1 MTSRLSRSVTRLA
14 EARQDTGE
22 RFVDMAISLCVA
34 DTEVDGAGQLRWK
47 PGTDEELIRVGGRWD
62 RRRKCW
68 DGPARAFVVLRV
80 HRGQEAAAR
89 WIADWVRRGASGD
102 WVGVKRAFSA
112 LMIGARRSGKS
123 HLACLLCALV
133 GAARAR
139 AIIWAVSPTLETT
152 AELDKAIRDLLPSS
166 WYSRIEARTGKA
178 LTFALANGT
187 TIVLRSANKAAR
199 LKQGRADL
207 VVLNEGQL
215 QSRAAYTQVRGA
227 IADTGGLVVIT
238 ANPPDQPGGRWVE
251 DHFNGIRAGEIDG
264 VAFELDP
271 RKNPWVDF
279 AALAS
284 MAAEVD
290 EKTFARD
297 VLGLFAPIG
306 DVVMHAWSDR
316 ESWRDPP
323 PNLVDITAEITARM
337 LGRAAGYV
345 VGADFQK
352 TPHMAAVI
360 YKLFRD
366 PAQPT
371 EVIAW
376 VVDEVIVANADEN
389 DLIDALE
396 SLGRWTPAGRL
407 DDDTYRGWAL
417 PTDATPVHCAVVADA
432 SGWWQDGAHTK
443 GRTSDQAFR
452 ARRWTW
458 LYKPQPDSDKN
469 PDVEERVKSGNA
481 RLKAAAGARR
491 MFVARHCRRTAEALR
506 LWEMKHGKAN
516 RASEY
521 AHVCDAVTYPIYRLF
536 GRPKVATPPPTYT
549 GVRRFTRAADF
560 RGV

>member
-1 MTSRLSRSVTRLA
+1 MASRIARSAALLA
-14 EARQDTGE
+14 ADEVGE
-22 RFVDMAISLCVA
+22 RFVDMAISLRVA
-34 DTEVDGAGQLRWK
+34 DIENDATGKPRWK
-47 PGTDEELIRVGGRWD
+47 PGTDEELILVGGRWD
-62 RRRKCW
+62 RLEKRWC
-68 DGPARAFVVLRV
+68 GPAQRVAVLRV

-89 WIADWVRRGASGD
+89 WTVDWLRRGASGD
-102 WVGVKRAFSA
+102 WEGVKRAWSA
-112 LMIGARRSGKS
+112 LLIGARRSGKS
-123 HLACLLCALV
+123 HFAMLLTVLFAIMS
-133 GAARAR
+133 ARS
-139 AIIWAVSPTLETT
+139 IIWAVSPTLETT
-152 AELDKAIRDLLPSS
+152 AELDTALINLLPSS

-187 TIVLRSANKAAR
+187 TIVLRSANKASR

-227 IADTGGLVVIT
+227 IADTGGLVVVT

-271 RKNPWVDF
+271 RKNPFVDF
-279 AALAS
+279 AALES

-306 DVVMHAWSDR
+306 DVAMHAWSDS
-316 ESWRDPP
+316 ESWHDPP
-323 PNLVDITAEITARM
+323 PGLIDITAEVTARV

-352 TPHMAAVI
+352 TPHMVAIV

-366 PAQPT
+366 PEDPA
-371 EVIAW
+371 EVIMW
-376 VVDEVIVANADEN
+376 VVDEFIVGNADEN
-389 DLIDALE
+389 DLLDVIEAT
-396 SLGRWTPAGRL
+396 GRWTTDGRSEE
-407 DDDTYRGWAL
+407 TYRGWIEG
-417 PTDATPVHCAVVADA
+417 TDSKTAPAHCAVVPDA

-458 LYKPQPDSDKN
+458 LYKPQEDSDKN
-469 PDVEERVKSGNA
+469 PDIIERVKSGNA
-481 RLKAAAGARR
+481 RLKAAGGRR
-491 MFVARHCRRTAEALR
+491 RLFVARHCRQTAEAMR
-506 LWEMKHGKAN
+506 LWDMKHGKPN
-516 RASEY
+516 SSSEY
-521 AHVCDAVTYPIYRLF
+521 AHVCDAATYPIYRFF
-536 GRPKVATPPPTYT
+536 GRPKVMTPPPTYT
-549 GVRRFTRAADF
+549 GVRRFTRADAF